1 MDMSRNRYTC
11 SRQSVNEEE
20 THGDGRN
27 GGDMAAV
34 TMEAIEE
41 SSKWHLDRPPHNFLD
56 LMIMTTTTMMLMETM

>member
-20 THGDGRN
+20 THGNGRN

-41 SSKWHLDRPPHNFLD
+41 SSKWHLDRPPYNFLD
-56 LMIMTTTTMMLMETM
+56 LMMMTMMLMETM